1 VWTGRAGHGGR
12 SREMCLRERNPSWS
26 RPSLRRSSTGT
37 ARALPRAN
45 IAASEPPSVPTTLEN
60 MWTSIGS
67 TLLAGILAAG
77 TPASPIGPAGSTW
90 VAPLASGLSSVLQG
104 FERPADRFAPGHRG
118 VDLAAAQGT
127 PVRSIGEG
135 TVTHVGEVAGVA
147 SVTVDH
153 RAVRSSY
160 LPIDALVSEGEKVNA
175 GQVIGFVSGSHCSVS
190 CLHLGLRRPAWEKL
204 DATVDPYLDPIAWI
218 RRIPVLK
225 PLA

>member
-1 VWTGRAGHGGR
+1 
-12 SREMCLRERNPSWS
+12 MCVALLPRGSPSWS
-26 RPSLRRSSTGT
+26 RPSLRTSSTGA
-37 ARALPRAN
+37 ARALPRATLG
-45 IAASEPPSVPTTLEN
+45 ATQPPSSPTNLGN

-77 TPASPIGPAGSTW
+77 TPASFLDPAGSTW

-118 VDLAAAQGT
+118 VDFPATQGT
-127 PVRSIGEG
+127 PVRSIGAG
-135 TVTHVGEVAGVA
+135 TVTHVGQVAGVS

-153 RAVRSSY
+153 RTVRSSY
-160 LPIDALVSEGEKVNA
+160 LPIDALVTEGQRVDV
-175 GQVIGFVSGSHCSVS
+175 GQVIGFVTGTHCPES
-190 CLHLGLRRPAWEKL
+190 CVHLGLRRPAWESL